1 MAYHRFYTP
10 VGIFTSSDGLGV
22 YRETCI
28 DEITFDENGYMQIT
42 PTLEGVGPVFVKGD
56 EPQPEPTLDEIKITG
71 PTKTKYIQGEELDL
85 SGLVV
90 TAVYS
95 DGSEVEIQVDDY
107 TVSGYNS
114 NVVGTQTITVTYEGK
129 TATFSVTVEEDKQP
143 TDPTDPTDPSKP
155 TDPDQPSDTR
165 GGKDQQTGGADQSTD
180 GGDKSKT
187 VQTGDTTNVAGT
199 AAVCVIALGMAGA
212 VIYIRRKRQ

>member
-1 MAYHRFYTP
+1 MIVELIPEEPTDPEDPDDPSTP
-10 VGIFTSSDGLGV
+10 VD
-22 YRETCI
+22 
-28 DEITFDENGYMQIT
+28 
-42 PTLEGVGPVFVKGD
+42 
-56 EPQPEPTLDEIKITG
+56 PE
-71 PTKTKYIQGEELDL
+71 
-85 SGLVV
+85 
-90 TAVYS
+90 
-95 DGSEVEIQVDDY
+95 
-107 TVSGYNS
+107 
-114 NVVGTQTITVTYEGK
+114 
-129 TATFSVTVEEDKQP
+129 
-143 TDPTDPTDPSKP
+143 DPTDPTDPSKP